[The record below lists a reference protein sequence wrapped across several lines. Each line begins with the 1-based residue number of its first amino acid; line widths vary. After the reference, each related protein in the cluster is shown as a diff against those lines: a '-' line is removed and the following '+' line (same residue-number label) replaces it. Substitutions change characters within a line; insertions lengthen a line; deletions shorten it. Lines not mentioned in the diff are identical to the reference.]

1 MRDKIAVGETAQR
14 QNDTVAKAHSR
25 EQPNLRAVQHWKGI
39 DVAGEENLNNQF
51 VADNYLYQRQPKHDF
66 KNIKASL
73 DINKKNLLEMYCFLF
88 EEALQTCMWL
98 K

>member
-66 KNIKASL
+66 KISKSELISIKRVLL
-73 DINKKNLLEMYCFLF
+73 DMYCFLF
-88 EEALQTCMWL
+88 ESSL
-98 K
+98 